1 MSQIE
6 VKRKKLTDILRVQG
20 VNALGYGSIP
30 KLVMKDPRLTRDAKA
45 IYAYFCS
52 YAGAGDTAFPSL
64 SQICEDLGFRKAE
77 TFIKHRKLLE
87 KYGYLKV
94 EQERAANGKF
104 SRNIYVL
111 LQFPVEQET
120 NSGESSPIPVDWE
133 SATDSQSQGI
143 RSKAIPLKR
152 ELNNNTNRSRKDNR
166 SNIDNRSIESDST
179 TTTNL
184 ETNYYQDTKPRP
196 KKVVVD
202 NPSRQTQKPKCQLP
216 TNDDINM
223 IQSTAKAIGVSLSHK
238 NAQELFALAEGDLEQ
253 ISNGIQSAVQYAQ
266 YNRVKDM
273 WSLIKQ
279 SVLEGKIPALVPHAL
294 MLEQEMQ
301 MKKKQ
306 KYQDVYMS

>member
-1 MSQIE
+1 MSNYFHEHEAEQFAFIQIPKVLFTSE
-6 VKRKKLTDILRVQG
+6 RYQNMSTDAKVLYGILLDRVKLSKKNRWIDEQGRVYIIFPREEAQEI
-20 VNALGYGSIP
+20 LGY
-30 KLVMKDPRLTRDAKA
+30 KKDKVIRLFRELRKV
-45 IYAYFCS
+45 
-52 YAGAGDTAFPSL
+52 
-64 SQICEDLGFRKAE
+64 DLIEEVRRGLNVPN
-77 TFIKHRKLLE
+77 I
-87 KYGYLKV
+87 
-94 EQERAANGKF
+94 
-104 SRNIYVL
+104 IYVKKFIEEPESNSNQQKSEKPTSGSRKNR
-111 LQFPVEQET
+111 LQEVGKTEA
-120 NSGESSPIPVDWE
+120 NN
-133 SATDSQSQGI
+133 TD
-143 RSKAIPLKR
+143 
-152 ELNNNTNRSRKDNR
+152 LNNTDL
-166 SNIDNRSIESDST
+166 SNT
-179 TTTNL
+179 TTKNL

-294 MLEQEMQ
+294 MLKQEMQ

>member
-1 MSQIE
+1 MSNYFHEHEAEQFAFIQIPKVLFTSE
-6 VKRKKLTDILRVQG
+6 RYQNMSTDAKVLYGILLDRVKLSKKNRWIDEQGRVYIIFPREEAQEI
-20 VNALGYGSIP
+20 LGY
-30 KLVMKDPRLTRDAKA
+30 KKDKVIRLFRELRKV
-45 IYAYFCS
+45 
-52 YAGAGDTAFPSL
+52 
-64 SQICEDLGFRKAE
+64 DLIEEVRRGLNVPN
-77 TFIKHRKLLE
+77 I
-87 KYGYLKV
+87 
-94 EQERAANGKF
+94 
-104 SRNIYVL
+104 IYVKKFIEEPESNSNQRKSEKPTSGSRKNR
-111 LQFPVEQET
+111 LQEVGKTEA
-120 NSGESSPIPVDWE
+120 NN
-133 SATDSQSQGI
+133 TD
-143 RSKAIPLKR
+143 
-152 ELNNNTNRSRKDNR
+152 LNNTDL
-166 SNIDNRSIESDST
+166 SNT

-294 MLEQEMQ
+294 MLKQEMQ